1 MLSYTTTDNTSPAAI
16 IANTAYTTGRAVSPV
31 VAPSPDSVDGAVA
44 ASPVLPS
51 ALPLLELSGVVG
63 CVGTVGTVGVSPLL
77 LSSLPDATVLG
88 LTDLASAL
96 VTSSLAPELA
106 GAVSFN
112 SRRPCILIVP
122 SSFLV
127 GRTEVSTFT
136 NQSLVASTPKLL

>member
-44 ASPVLPS
+44 ASPVLLS
-51 ALPLLELSGVVG
+51 ALPLLVLSGLSSVDGVSGFVG
-63 CVGTVGTVGVSPLL
+63 CVGTVGVSPLL

-96 VTSSLAPELA
+96 VTSSLAPEL
-106 GAVSFN
+106 
-112 SRRPCILIVP
+112 
-122 SSFLV
+122 V
-127 GRTEVSTFT
+127 GLSHLTQEDH
-136 NQSLVASTPKLL
+136 AY

>member
-1 MLSYTTTDNTSPAAI
+1 ML
-16 IANTAYTTGRAVSPV
+16 
-31 VAPSPDSVDGAVA
+31 
-44 ASPVLPS
+44 LS
-51 ALPLLELSGVVG
+51 ALPLLVLSGVVLSVLSSVDGVSGFVG
-63 CVGTVGTVGVSPLL
+63 CVGTVGVSPLL

>member
-1 MLSYTTTDNTSPAAI
+1 MLSYTTTDNTSPTAI

-77 LSSLPDATVLG
+77 LSSLPGLLSTLSLYTIAYVENLLVLNVITIFPSTVSV
-88 LTDLASAL
+88 LASFI
-96 VTSSLAPELA
+96 TSAT
-106 GAVSFN
+106 
-112 SRRPCILIVP
+112 P
-122 SSFLV
+122 S
-127 GRTEVSTFT
+127 
-136 NQSLVASTPKLL
+136 